1 MPVADAEHVT
11 EDVPAAEDVT
21 VTVCATFA
29 SPATNV
35 SEPGDTVAVAVS
47 LLTQLTVTSALG
59 TLVSTTVNVSVRAEL
74 LFDVIEIALLL
85 AVTPASST
93 VRAVENV
100 CEVL

>member
-1 MPVADAEHVT
+1 MDE
-11 EDVPAAEDVT
+11 PAAADVT
-21 VTVCATFA
+21 VTVCAVFDEK
-29 SPATNV
+29 V
-35 SEPGDTVAVAVS
+35 SELGDTLAFAVLS
-47 LLTQLTVTSALG
+47 LTQLTVTSALG
-59 TLVSTTVNVSVRAEL
+59 TLARATVNVSVCAEL

>member
-11 EDVPAAEDVT
+11 VDVPADADVT
-21 VTVCATFA
+21 VTVCVTFA
-29 SPATNV
+29 SPAMNV

-59 TLVSTTVNVSVRAEL
+59 TLARATVNVSVRAEL